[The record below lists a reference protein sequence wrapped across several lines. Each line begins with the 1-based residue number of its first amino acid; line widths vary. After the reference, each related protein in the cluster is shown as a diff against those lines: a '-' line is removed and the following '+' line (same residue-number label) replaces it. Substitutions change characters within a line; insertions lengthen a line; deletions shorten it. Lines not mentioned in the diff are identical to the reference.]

1 MLRSAPR
8 LAALCALA
16 ATAAASPLWDYVHK
30 DDGAY
35 SYYDTGIT
43 IRGERRGPRALAA
56 RGGEV
61 SAPPCLND
69 SRHLRTQAATMRPT
83 AGRVFC

>member
-1 MLRSAPR
+1 MVSAPR
-8 LAALCALA
+8 LLALSALA

-43 IRGERRGPRALAA
+43 IRGEWPAALAA
-56 RGGEV
+56 RG
-61 SAPPCLND
+61 AARARAL
-69 SRHLRTQAATMRPT
+69 RYYAHLLRLPFPAQAATTRPT
-83 AGRVFC
+83 AGRAFC